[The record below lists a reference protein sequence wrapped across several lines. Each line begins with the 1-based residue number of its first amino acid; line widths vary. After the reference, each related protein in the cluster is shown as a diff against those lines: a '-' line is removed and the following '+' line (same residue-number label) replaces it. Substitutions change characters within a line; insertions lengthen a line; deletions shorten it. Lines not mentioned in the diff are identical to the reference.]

1 MIINLNNVLSQV
13 IVFYNIKIY
22 IFANIYTLIM
32 SNFNIRIL
40 LVDDEPDILE
50 FISYNLKN
58 EGYQVFTANNG
69 EKAIEKAIET
79 MPHLILLD
87 VMMPVMDGIE
97 TCLELKNRDDF
108 KNTLIVF
115 LSARGEDY
123 SQIMGLESGADD
135 YITKPIRP
143 KVLKSKVK
151 SLLRRIKENE
161 EKNEN
166 TRIELKDILIDRE
179 CYEVVYKKEKV
190 FLPRKEFEIL
200 FLLASR
206 CNKVVRREELYNH
219 LWGNKIIVG
228 DRTIDVHIRRLRKRI
243 AIENIKTVKGIGYL
257 YEE

>member
-1 MIINLNNVLSQV
+1 M
-13 IVFYNIKIY
+13 
-22 IFANIYTLIM
+22 M
-32 SNFNIRIL
+32 SNYNIRIL

-50 FISYNLKN
+50 FIGYNLKN
-58 EGYQVFTANNG
+58 EGYQVFMANNG
-69 EKAIEKAIET
+69 ERAIEKALEIK
-79 MPHLILLD
+79 PHLILLD

-97 TCLELKNRDDF
+97 TCVELKSRDVFND
-108 KNTLIVF
+108 TLIVF

-151 SLLRRIKENE
+151 SLLRRIVESEVQNDD
-161 EKNEN
+161 N
-166 TRIELKDILIDRE
+166 RIELKDILIDRE
-179 CYEVVYKKEKV
+179 RYKVIYKEEKV

-206 CNKVVRREELYNH
+206 CNKVVRREEIYAH

-228 DRTIDVHIRRLRKRI
+228 DRTIDVHIRRLRKRM
-243 AIENIKTVKGIGYL
+243 AIENIKTVKGIGYM

>member
-1 MIINLNNVLSQV
+1 
-13 IVFYNIKIY
+13 
-22 IFANIYTLIM
+22 M
-32 SNFNIRIL
+32 SNYNIRIL

-50 FISYNLKN
+50 FIGYNLKN

-69 EKAIEKAIET
+69 KKAVEKALEIK
-79 MPHLILLD
+79 PHLILLD

-97 TCLELKNRDDF
+97 TCLELKSREDF
-108 KNTLIVF
+108 NDTLIVF

-151 SLLRRIKENE
+151 SLFRRISESEVQTDDN
-161 EKNEN
+161 
-166 TRIELKDILIDRE
+166 RIELKDMLIDRE
-179 CYEVVYKKEKV
+179 RYQVIYKEEKV
-190 FLPRKEFEIL
+190 LLPRKEFEIL

-206 CNKVVRREELYNH
+206 CNKVVRREEIYTH

-228 DRTIDVHIRRLRKRI
+228 DRTIDVHIRRLRKRME
-243 AIENIKTVKGIGYL
+243 IENIKTVKGIGYM

>member
-1 MIINLNNVLSQV
+1 M
-13 IVFYNIKIY
+13 
-22 IFANIYTLIM
+22 M
-32 SNFNIRIL
+32 SNYNIRIL

-50 FISYNLKN
+50 FIGYNLKN
-58 EGYQVFTANNG
+58 EGYQVFMANNG
-69 EKAIEKAIET
+69 ERAIEKALEIK
-79 MPHLILLD
+79 PHLILLD

-97 TCLELKNRDDF
+97 TCVELKSRDVFND
-108 KNTLIVF
+108 TLIVF

-151 SLLRRIKENE
+151 SLLRRIVESEVQNDD
-161 EKNEN
+161 N
-166 TRIELKDILIDRE
+166 RIELKDILIDRE
-179 CYEVVYKKEKV
+179 RYKVIYKEEKV

-206 CNKVVRREELYNH
+206 CNKVVRREEIYAH

-228 DRTIDVHIRRLRKRI
+228 NRTIDVHIRRLRKRM
-243 AIENIKTVKGIGYL
+243 AIENIKTVKGIGYM

>member
-1 MIINLNNVLSQV
+1 
-13 IVFYNIKIY
+13 
-22 IFANIYTLIM
+22 M
-32 SNFNIRIL
+32 SNYNIRIL

-50 FISYNLKN
+50 FIGYNLKN
-58 EGYQVFTANNG
+58 EGYQVFMANNG
-69 EKAIEKAIET
+69 ERAIEKALEIK
-79 MPHLILLD
+79 PHLILLD

-97 TCLELKNRDDF
+97 TCVELKSRDVFND
-108 KNTLIVF
+108 TLIVF

-151 SLLRRIKENE
+151 SLLRRIVESEVQNDD
-161 EKNEN
+161 N
-166 TRIELKDILIDRE
+166 RIELKDILIDRE
-179 CYEVVYKKEKV
+179 RYKVIYKEEKV

-206 CNKVVRREELYNH
+206 CNKVVRREEIYAH

-228 DRTIDVHIRRLRKRI
+228 NRTIDVHIRRLRKRM
-243 AIENIKTVKGIGYL
+243 AIENIKTVKGIGYM

>member
-1 MIINLNNVLSQV
+1 
-13 IVFYNIKIY
+13 
-22 IFANIYTLIM
+22 M
-32 SNFNIRIL
+32 SNYNIRIL

-50 FISYNLKN
+50 FIGYNLKN

-69 EKAIEKAIET
+69 KKAVEKALEIK
-79 MPHLILLD
+79 PHLILLD

-97 TCLELKNRDDF
+97 TCLELKSREDF
-108 KNTLIVF
+108 NDTLIVF

-151 SLLRRIKENE
+151 SLFRRISESEVQTDDN
-161 EKNEN
+161 
-166 TRIELKDILIDRE
+166 RIELKDMLIDRE
-179 CYEVVYKKEKV
+179 RYQVIYKEEKV
-190 FLPRKEFEIL
+190 LLPRKEFEIL

-206 CNKVVRREELYNH
+206 CNKVVRREEIYTH

-228 DRTIDVHIRRLRKRI
+228 DRTIDVHIRRLRKSME
-243 AIENIKTVKGIGYL
+243 IENIKTVKGIGYM

>member
-1 MIINLNNVLSQV
+1 
-13 IVFYNIKIY
+13 
-22 IFANIYTLIM
+22 M
-32 SNFNIRIL
+32 SNYNIRIL

-50 FISYNLKN
+50 FIGYNLKN
-58 EGYQVFTANNG
+58 EGYQVFMANNG
-69 EKAIEKAIET
+69 EKAIEKALEIK
-79 MPHLILLD
+79 PHLILLD

-97 TCLELKNRDDF
+97 TCVELKSRDVFND
-108 KNTLIVF
+108 TLIVF

-151 SLLRRIKENE
+151 SLLRRIVESEVQNDD
-161 EKNEN
+161 N
-166 TRIELKDILIDRE
+166 RIELKDILIDRE
-179 CYEVVYKKEKV
+179 RYKVIYKEEKV

-206 CNKVVRREELYNH
+206 CNKVVRREEIYAH

-228 DRTIDVHIRRLRKRI
+228 DRTIDVHIRRLRKRM
-243 AIENIKTVKGIGYL
+243 AIENIKTVKGIGYM

>member
-1 MIINLNNVLSQV
+1 
-13 IVFYNIKIY
+13 
-22 IFANIYTLIM
+22 M
-32 SNFNIRIL
+32 SNYNIRIL

-50 FISYNLKN
+50 FIGYNLKN
-58 EGYQVFTANNG
+58 EGYQVFMANNG
-69 EKAIEKAIET
+69 ERAIEKALEIK
-79 MPHLILLD
+79 PHLILLD

-97 TCLELKNRDDF
+97 TCVELKSRDVFND
-108 KNTLIVF
+108 TLIVF

-151 SLLRRIKENE
+151 SLLRRIVESEVQNDD
-161 EKNEN
+161 N
-166 TRIELKDILIDRE
+166 RIELKDILIDRE
-179 CYEVVYKKEKV
+179 RYKVIYKEEKV
-190 FLPRKEFEIL
+190 FLPRKEFKIL

-206 CNKVVRREELYNH
+206 CNKVVRREEIYAH

-228 DRTIDVHIRRLRKRI
+228 DRTIDVHIRRLRKRM
-243 AIENIKTVKGIGYL
+243 AIENIKTVKGIGYM

>member
-1 MIINLNNVLSQV
+1 
-13 IVFYNIKIY
+13 
-22 IFANIYTLIM
+22 M
-32 SNFNIRIL
+32 SNYNIRIL

-50 FISYNLKN
+50 FIGYNLKN
-58 EGYQVFTANNG
+58 EGYQVFMANNG
-69 EKAIEKAIET
+69 ERAIEKALEIK
-79 MPHLILLD
+79 PHLILLD

-97 TCLELKNRDDF
+97 TCVELKSRDVFND
-108 KNTLIVF
+108 TLIVF

-151 SLLRRIKENE
+151 SLLRRIVESEVQNDD
-161 EKNEN
+161 N
-166 TRIELKDILIDRE
+166 RIELKDILIDRE
-179 CYEVVYKKEKV
+179 RYKVIYKEEKV

-206 CNKVVRREELYNH
+206 CNKVVRREEIYAH

-228 DRTIDVHIRRLRKRI
+228 DRTIDVHIRRLRKRM
-243 AIENIKTVKGIGYL
+243 AIENIKTVKGIGYM